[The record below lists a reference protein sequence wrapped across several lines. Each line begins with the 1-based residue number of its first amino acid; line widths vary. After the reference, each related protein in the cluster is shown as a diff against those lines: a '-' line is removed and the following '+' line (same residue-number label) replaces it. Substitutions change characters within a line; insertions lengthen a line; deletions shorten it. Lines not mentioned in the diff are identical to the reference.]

1 MAILITNEKF
11 GVSSPIKK
19 LPLSAQLLFIWI
31 LYQEGDCH
39 FINNVLSTLKVSNM
53 TLTRAY

>member
-39 FINNVLSTLKVSNM
+39 FINDVLNTLKVQI
-53 TLTRAY
+53 